1 MYKRQVGTL
10 AMLFGEQEHVDWNK
24 DDIDWNAIDS
34 QLISQRILV
43 TRSEINGKKLGSL
56 RLRNHFGI
64 NITRIYRAGVEL
76 LATPELVLQLGDK
89 LTVVGEANAI
99 ANVEKVLGN
108 KVMSLKEPNLVAVFV
123 GIVLGLIV
131 GSIPFVIPG
140 VSFPVKL
147 GIAGGP
153 IIMGIL
159 MGAFGPRLHMITYTT
174 RSANLMLRA
183 LGLSMYLACLG
194 LDAGVHFFE
203 TVFRAEGLL
212 WLGLGFAITIVP
224 VLIVAFIALKIMKV
238 DFSSVSGMLLSL
250 IHI

>member
-1 MYKRQVGTL
+1 MITSETEVGTL

-99 ANVEKVLGN
+99 ANVEKYW
-108 KVMSLKEPNLVAVFV
+108 
-123 GIVLGLIV
+123 GI
-131 GSIPFVIPG
+131 
-140 VSFPVKL
+140 
-147 GIAGGP
+147 
-153 IIMGIL
+153 
-159 MGAFGPRLHMITYTT
+159 R
-174 RSANLMLRA
+174 
-183 LGLSMYLACLG
+183 
-194 LDAGVHFFE
+194 
-203 TVFRAEGLL
+203 
-212 WLGLGFAITIVP
+212 
-224 VLIVAFIALKIMKV
+224 
-238 DFSSVSGMLLSL
+238 
-250 IHI
+250 